1 MATVQIADVYN
12 PLVFA
17 QGAQEAQLQLN
28 RFIQS
33 GVAVMDPRLSAMA
46 STGGNIGELPFYQP
60 LGTEEPNY
68 STDNPAALST
78 PAKITSSKMVYRLA
92 AQNKSWSAMD
102 LAVELAL
109 ADPVQ
114 AITSRIGQYWATNNE
129 KRVIQSVRGLIADN
143 IANDSKDMI
152 LDISVAA
159 GGTVSD
165 ANRVDGNAII
175 DTVQT
180 LGDHGEMLS
189 AIAMHSVIYRRLQ
202 KQNLIDFIPD
212 ARGEIN
218 IPTYMG
224 KAVIVDDSLVGVSY
238 DGGAKTYF
246 DTILFGAGAIAFGE
260 GTPTTPSE
268 IQRNPDA
275 GNGGGEWQIY
285 SRRSDIIH
293 PLGFKFTSSSVSGQ
307 SATQAELATAAN
319 WDRVYNRKSVA
330 IAVLRSN
337 S

>member
-17 QGAQEAQLQLN
+17 QAAQEAQLQLN

-33 GVAVMDPRLSAMA
+33 GVAVMDPRLNAMA

-68 STDNPAALST
+68 STDNPSTLST
-78 PAKITSSKMVYRLA
+78 PAKITSSKQVYRLA

-109 ADPVQ
+109 ADPVA
-114 AITSRIGQYWATNNE
+114 AITGRIGQYWATNNE
-129 KRVIQSVRGLIADN
+129 KRIIQSVRGLIADN

-159 GGTVSD
+159 GGTVGD
-165 ANRVDGNAII
+165 ANRIDGNAVI

-180 LGDHGEMLS
+180 LGDHGELLS
-189 AIAMHSVIYRRLQ
+189 AVAMHSVIYRRLQ
-202 KQNLIDFIPD
+202 KLNLIDFIPD
-212 ARGEIN
+212 SEGKIN

-224 KAVIVDDSLVGVSY
+224 KAVIVDDSLSGITY
-238 DGGAKTYF
+238 DTSKVYF
-246 DTILFGAGAIAFGE
+246 DTILFGAGAIALGE
-260 GTPTTPSE
+260 GAPTTPSE
-268 IQRNPDA
+268 IKRNPDS

-293 PLGFKFTSSSVSGQ
+293 PLGFKFTSSSVAGQ
-307 SATQAELATAAN
+307 SATQAELAAAAN
-319 WDRVYNRKSVA
+319 WDRVYNRKSVVM
-330 IAVLRSN
+330 AVLRSN
-337 S
+337 A

>member
-109 ADPVQ
+109 ADPVA
-114 AITSRIGQYWATNNE
+114 AITGRIGQYWATNNE

-165 ANRVDGNAII
+165 ANRIDGNAVI

-180 LGDHGEMLS
+180 LGDHGELLS
-189 AIAMHSVIYRRLQ
+189 AMAMHSVIYRRLQ
-202 KQNLIDFIPD
+202 KLSLIDFIPD

-224 KAVIVDDSLVGVSY
+224 KAVIVDDSLVGTTY
-238 DGGAKTYF
+238 DTSKVYF
-246 DTILFGAGAIAFGE
+246 DTILFGAGAIALGE

-268 IQRNPDA
+268 IKRNPDA

-293 PLGFKFTSSSVSGQ
+293 PLGFKFTSSSVAGQ

-330 IAVLRSN
+330 LAVLRTN